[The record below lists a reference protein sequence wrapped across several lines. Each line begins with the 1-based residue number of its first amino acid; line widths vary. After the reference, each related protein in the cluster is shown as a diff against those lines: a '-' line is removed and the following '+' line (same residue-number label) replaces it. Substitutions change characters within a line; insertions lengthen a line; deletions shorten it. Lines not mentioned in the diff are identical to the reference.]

1 MVLYGGMIDQERLD
15 YNQILDFANKYES
28 LDFYSTV
35 VFDHFHPIYSD
46 DDSPYLECWSVLS
59 ALARDTSK
67 LKLGSLVTCSSYR
80 HPALAAKISSA
91 VDILSNGRLIF
102 GVGSGWYNSEYE
114 SYGFSFLSHSN
125 RLKQMTEFTN
135 VVKSLWVDSST
146 TFNGDYHSLSK
157 ALNYPKP
164 VQKPHPP
171 ILIGTQVG
179 GNTILGIIAKLADIA
194 NIGWNMDHVTFTS
207 KIEFLKEQ
215 VKLAGRPH
223 DSVKTS
229 INLDLLIA
237 KNENDLKSK
246 IKSTS
251 AKFSQRFGSE
261 ESYLSKIKNGLIGTP
276 ESCSIT
282 LDLIKKSGVDMIFL
296 QPLDSPDYE
305 SVELFAEYLM

>member
-1 MVLYGGMIDQERLD
+1 MVLYGGMIDQERLNYD
-15 YNQILDFANKYES
+15 QILSFANKYEK
-28 LDFYSTV
+28 LGFDSTV
-35 VFDHFHPIYSD
+35 VFDHFHPIYSVD
-46 DDSPYLECWSVLS
+46 QSPYLECWSVLS

-135 VVKSLWVDSST
+135 VVKSLWIDEST
-146 TFNGDYHSLSK
+146 TFDGDYHSLSN

-171 ILIGTQVG
+171 VLIGTQVG
-179 GNTILGIIAKLADIA
+179 GDTILGIIAELADIA

-207 KIEFLKEQ
+207 KINFLKE
-215 VKLAGRPH
+215 KTKSLGRSS
-223 DSVKTS
+223 DSIKTS

-237 KNENDLKSK
+237 KNEDDLKLK
-246 IKSTS
+246 IKST
-251 AKFSQRFGSE
+251 ADKFSQRFGSE

-276 ESCSIT
+276 DSCSLT

-296 QPLDSPDYE
+296 QPLDSPDFS
-305 SVELFAEYLM
+305 SVDLFNEYLM